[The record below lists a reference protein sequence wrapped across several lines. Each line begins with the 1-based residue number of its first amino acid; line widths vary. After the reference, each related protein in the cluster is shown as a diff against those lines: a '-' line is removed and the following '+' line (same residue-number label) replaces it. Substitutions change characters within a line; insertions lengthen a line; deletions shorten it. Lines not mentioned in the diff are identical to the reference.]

1 MWPFRRQPE
10 PSAATGLQPA
20 PAPII
25 RRDWAALPP
34 IQRTVGEHPL
44 TAPSDRFSDD
54 LATHHDPSVSS
65 DEMGH
70 QVTAEAP
77 AGIVLTLART
87 STRSDGPA
95 MIPRPRVQ
103 RRVDGAATMS
113 GEWDGDAAA
122 SLETRPSPLPGAG
135 PPTMQHELPVVAARP
150 GLQSLTTLAPDEI
163 GRAHV

>member
-103 RRVDGAATMS
+103 RRADGAHAPTRS
-113 GEWDGDAAA
+113 GRRGVSRGEHGGRGRRAA
-122 SLETRPSPLPGAG
+122 SRASDLS
-135 PPTMQHELPVVAARP
+135 
-150 GLQSLTTLAPDEI
+150 GL
-163 GRAHV
+163 